1 MPDVHYNKV
10 QINEIIENKFIDTLV
25 HNFKRSPLQQNGLQ
39 ESDAELIR
47 IPGTNIIIALTID
60 SIVEEIERGLY
71 TDPYLI
77 GWMTV
82 VCNVSDLA
90 AVGAEPIGILLNETF
105 PSGLGIDYLNKLQ
118 QGIHDACSES
128 KICVLGGDTNFS
140 SNMQMSA
147 CAIGYLPDGN
157 PVQRIGCKP
166 GDHLFSSGKLGQ
178 GSSYA
183 YLKFSAG
190 SAMNL
195 GHSHYKPKPRL
206 QEGQIIRKYASSCID
221 TSDGFIPAIDQ
232 LMRLNNVG
240 FNVDASL
247 LQFIHPETIELSR
260 TAQIPLW
267 MMLAGPHGEFE
278 LIFTIPAGRM
288 DAFLKS
294 ASILNWE
301 PFALGKVIKDKK
313 VSMLQDDTWITLD
326 TGKIRNLFN
335 EVNGSMD
342 KYIKGLFSF
351 NY

>member
-1 MPDVHYNKV
+1 MPNNYHNKI
-10 QINEIIENKFIDTLV
+10 QFNGIIENKFIETLV
-25 HNFKRSPLQQNGLQ
+25 QKFKRSPIQQNALQ

-47 IPGTNIIIALTID
+47 IPGTTITIALTID
-60 SIVEEIERGLY
+60 SVVEEIERGLY

-82 VCNVSDLA
+82 VSNVSDLA
-90 AVGAEPIGILLNETF
+90 AVGAEPIGILLNETL
-105 PSGLGIDYLNKLQ
+105 PPALGMDYLNRLQ

-128 KICVLGGDTNFS
+128 KIYVLGGDTNFS
-140 SNMQMSA
+140 SNIQMSA
-147 CAIGYLPDGN
+147 CAIGYLPDGD
-157 PVQRIGCKP
+157 PVKRIGCKP

-183 YLKFSAG
+183 YLKFSGG
-190 SAMNL
+190 SSMNI

-206 QEGQIIRKYASSCID
+206 QEGQIIRKYASSCMD

-232 LMRLNNVG
+232 LMRLNHVG
-240 FNVDASL
+240 FNVDTSL
-247 LQFIHPETIELSR
+247 MQFIHPEAIDLSQK
-260 TAQIPLW
+260 AQIPLW

-278 LIFTIPAGRM
+278 LIFTIPDTSV

-294 ASILNWE
+294 ASVLNWE
-301 PFALGKVIKDKK
+301 PCALGKVIEDKELKLLQKDKF
-313 VSMLQDDTWITLD
+313 ITLE

-335 EVNGSMD
+335 EVNGNMD